1 MFKFIKKFFNTRT
14 ELKRIQDRNEYLEGR
29 LQELWNENI
38 KLRQAVATLMNLDD
52 WRNGVDYYLDNDR
65 IKEGVKTITSLLND
79 NKSLAWSNVEALV
92 KIKELTAQLDE
103 SLQSSQTYKELWQKS
118 KADAERLTS
127 RWETEYTALAAKN
140 LTLQAKIAEL
150 EAGGPIQ
157 R

>member
-1 MFKFIKKFFNTRT
+1 MFKFIKKFFNARA
-14 ELKRIQDRNEYLEGR
+14 ELKRLQDRNEYLEGR

-52 WRNGVDYYLDNDR
+52 WRNGVNYYLDNDR

-79 NKSLAWSNVEALV
+79 NKSLAWSNVEALAE
-92 KIKELTAQLDE
+92 IKKLTVQLDE

-127 RWETEYTALAAKN
+127 RWETEYTTLAAKN

-157 R
+157 

>member
-1 MFKFIKKFFNTRT
+1 MFKFIKKFFNAHA

-52 WRNGVDYYLDNDR
+52 WRNGVNYYLDNDR

-79 NKSLAWSNVEALV
+79 NKSLAWSNVEALAE
-92 KIKELTAQLDE
+92 IKKLTVQLDE

-157 R
+157 

>member
-1 MFKFIKKFFNTRT
+1 MFKFIKKFFNARA

-29 LQELWNENI
+29 LQECWNENI

-52 WRNGVDYYLDNDR
+52 WRNGVNYYLDNDR

-79 NKSLAWSNVEALV
+79 NKSLAWSNVEALAE
-92 KIKELTAQLDE
+92 IKKLTVQLDE

-157 R
+157 

>member
-1 MFKFIKKFFNTRT
+1 MFKFIKKFFNARA

-79 NKSLAWSNVEALV
+79 NKSLAWSNVEALAE
-92 KIKELTAQLDE
+92 IKKLTVQLDE

-157 R
+157 

>member
-1 MFKFIKKFFNTRT
+1 MFKFIKKFFNAHT

-52 WRNGVDYYLDNDR
+52 WRNGVNYYLDNDR

-79 NKSLAWSNVEALV
+79 NKSLAWSNVEALAE
-92 KIKELTAQLDE
+92 IKKLTVQLDE

-127 RWETEYTALAAKN
+127 RWETEYTTLAAKN

-157 R
+157 

>member
-1 MFKFIKKFFNTRT
+1 MFKFIKKFFNART

-52 WRNGVDYYLDNDR
+52 WRNGVNYYLDNDR

-79 NKSLAWSNVEALV
+79 NKSLAWSNVEALAE
-92 KIKELTAQLDE
+92 IKKLTVQLDE

-118 KADAERLTS
+118 KADAKRLTS
-127 RWETEYTALAAKN
+127 RWETEYTTLAAKN

-150 EAGGPIQ
+150 EAGGPTQ
-157 R
+157 

>member
-1 MFKFIKKFFNTRT
+1 MFKFIKKFFNART

-52 WRNGVDYYLDNDR
+52 WRNGVNYYLDNDR

-79 NKSLAWSNVEALV
+79 NKSLAWSNVEALAE
-92 KIKELTAQLDE
+92 IKKLTVQLDE
-103 SLQSSQTYKELWQKS
+103 SVQSSQTYKELWQKS

-127 RWETEYTALAAKN
+127 RWETEYTTLAAKN

-157 R
+157 

>member
-1 MFKFIKKFFNTRT
+1 
-14 ELKRIQDRNEYLEGR
+14 
-29 LQELWNENI
+29 
-38 KLRQAVATLMNLDD
+38 MNLDD
-52 WRNGVDYYLDNDR
+52 WRNGVNYYLDNDR

-127 RWETEYTALAAKN
+127 RWETEYTTLAAKN

-157 R
+157 

>member
-1 MFKFIKKFFNTRT
+1 MFKFIKKFFNARA

-157 R
+157 

>member
-1 MFKFIKKFFNTRT
+1 MFQFIKKFFNART

-52 WRNGVDYYLDNDR
+52 WRNGVNYYLDNDR

-79 NKSLAWSNVEALV
+79 NKSLAWSNVEALAE
-92 KIKELTAQLDE
+92 IKKLTVQLDE

-127 RWETEYTALAAKN
+127 RWETEYTTLAAKN

-157 R
+157 

>member
-1 MFKFIKKFFNTRT
+1 MFKFIKKFFNAHA

-92 KIKELTAQLDE
+92 EIKELTAQLDE

-157 R
+157 

>member
-1 MFKFIKKFFNTRT
+1 MFKFIKKFFNART

-52 WRNGVDYYLDNDR
+52 WRNGVNYYLDNDR

-79 NKSLAWSNVEALV
+79 NKSLAWSNVEALAE
-92 KIKELTAQLDE
+92 IKKLTVQLDE

-157 R
+157 

>member
-1 MFKFIKKFFNTRT
+1 MFKFIKRFFNARA

-52 WRNGVDYYLDNDR
+52 WRNGVNYYLDNDR

-79 NKSLAWSNVEALV
+79 NKSLAWSNVEALAE
-92 KIKELTAQLDE
+92 IKKLTVQLDE

-127 RWETEYTALAAKN
+127 RWETEYTTLAAKN

-157 R
+157 

>member
-1 MFKFIKKFFNTRT
+1 MFKFIKKFFNART

-52 WRNGVDYYLDNDR
+52 WRNGVNYYLDNDR

-79 NKSLAWSNVEALV
+79 NKSLAWSNVEALAE
-92 KIKELTAQLDE
+92 IKKLTVQLNE

-157 R
+157 

>member
-1 MFKFIKKFFNTRT
+1 MFKFIKRFFNARA

-52 WRNGVDYYLDNDR
+52 WRNGVNYYLDNDR

-127 RWETEYTALAAKN
+127 RWETEYTTLAAKN

-157 R
+157 

>member
-1 MFKFIKKFFNTRT
+1 MFKFIKKFFNART

-92 KIKELTAQLDE
+92 KLKELTAQLDE

-157 R
+157 

>member
-1 MFKFIKKFFNTRT
+1 MFKFIKKFFNART

-79 NKSLAWSNVEALV
+79 NKSLAWSNVEALAE
-92 KIKELTAQLDE
+92 IKKLTVQLDE

-127 RWETEYTALAAKN
+127 RWETEYTTLAAKN

-157 R
+157 

>member
-1 MFKFIKKFFNTRT
+1 MFKFIKKFFNART

-92 KIKELTAQLDE
+92 EIKKLTAQLDE

-157 R
+157 

>member
-1 MFKFIKKFFNTRT
+1 MFKFIKKFFNART

-52 WRNGVDYYLDNDR
+52 WRNGVNYYLDNNR

-79 NKSLAWSNVEALV
+79 NKSLAWSNVEALTE
-92 KIKELTAQLDE
+92 IKKLTAQLDE
-103 SLQSSQTYKELWQKS
+103 SVQSSQTYKELWQKS

-157 R
+157 

>member
-1 MFKFIKKFFNTRT
+1 MFKFIKKFFNARA

-52 WRNGVDYYLDNDR
+52 WRNGVDYCMDNDR

-79 NKSLAWSNVEALV
+79 NKSLAWSNVEALAE
-92 KIKELTAQLDE
+92 IKKLTVQLDE

-127 RWETEYTALAAKN
+127 RWETEYTTLAAKN

-157 R
+157 

>member
-1 MFKFIKKFFNTRT
+1 MFKFIKKFFNART
-14 ELKRIQDRNEYLEGR
+14 ELKRIQDRNEYLEGS

-52 WRNGVDYYLDNDR
+52 WRNGVNYYLDNDR

-79 NKSLAWSNVEALV
+79 NKSLAWSNVEALAE
-92 KIKELTAQLDE
+92 IKKLTVQLDE

-127 RWETEYTALAAKN
+127 RWETEYTTLAAKN

-157 R
+157 

>member
-1 MFKFIKKFFNTRT
+1 MFKFIKRLFNART

-52 WRNGVDYYLDNDR
+52 WRNGVNYYLDNDR

-79 NKSLAWSNVEALV
+79 NKSLAWSNVEALAE
-92 KIKELTAQLDE
+92 IKKLTVQLDE
-103 SLQSSQTYKELWQKS
+103 SLQSSQTYKKLWQKS

-127 RWETEYTALAAKN
+127 RWETEYTTLAAKN

-157 R
+157 

>member
-1 MFKFIKKFFNTRT
+1 MFKFIKNFFNARA

-52 WRNGVDYYLDNDR
+52 WRNGVNYYLDNDR

-79 NKSLAWSNVEALV
+79 NKSLAWSNVEALAE
-92 KIKELTAQLDE
+92 IKKLTVQLDE
-103 SLQSSQTYKELWQKS
+103 SLESSQTYKELWQKS

-127 RWETEYTALAAKN
+127 RWETEYTTLAAKN

-157 R
+157 

>member
-1 MFKFIKKFFNTRT
+1 MFKFIKKFFNART

-52 WRNGVDYYLDNDR
+52 WRNGVNYYLDNDR

-79 NKSLAWSNVEALV
+79 NKSLAWSNVEALAE
-92 KIKELTAQLDE
+92 IKKLTVQLDE

-118 KADAERLTS
+118 KVNAERLTS

-157 R
+157 

>member
-1 MFKFIKKFFNTRT
+1 MFKFIKKFFNART

-52 WRNGVDYYLDNDR
+52 WRNGVNYYLDNDR
-65 IKEGVKTITSLLND
+65 IKEGVKTITSLLDD
-79 NKSLAWSNVEALV
+79 NKSLAWSNVEALAE
-92 KIKELTAQLDE
+92 IKKLTVQLDE

-127 RWETEYTALAAKN
+127 RWETEYTTLAAKN

-157 R
+157 

>member
-1 MFKFIKKFFNTRT
+1 MFKFIKKFFNARA

-52 WRNGVDYYLDNDR
+52 WRNGVNYYLDNDR

-79 NKSLAWSNVEALV
+79 NKSLAWSNVEALAE
-92 KIKELTAQLDE
+92 IKKLTVQLDE

-127 RWETEYTALAAKN
+127 RWETEYTTLAAKN

-157 R
+157 

>member
-1 MFKFIKKFFNTRT
+1 MFKFIKRFFNAHT

-52 WRNGVDYYLDNDR
+52 WRNGVNYYLDNDR

-79 NKSLAWSNVEALV
+79 NKSLAWSNVEALAE
-92 KIKELTAQLDE
+92 IKKLTVQLDE

-127 RWETEYTALAAKN
+127 RWETEYTTLAAKN

-157 R
+157 

>member
-1 MFKFIKKFFNTRT
+1 MFKFIKKFFNARA
-14 ELKRIQDRNEYLEGR
+14 ELKRLQDRNEYLEGR

-52 WRNGVDYYLDNDR
+52 WRNGVNYYMDNDR

-79 NKSLAWSNVEALV
+79 NKSLAWSNVEALAE
-92 KIKELTAQLDE
+92 IKKLTVQLDE

-127 RWETEYTALAAKN
+127 RWETEYTTLAAKN

-150 EAGGPIQ
+150 EAGGPTQ
-157 R
+157 

>member
-52 WRNGVDYYLDNDR
+52 WRNGVNYYLDNDR

-79 NKSLAWSNVEALV
+79 NKSLAWSNVEALAE
-92 KIKELTAQLDE
+92 IKKLTVQLDE

-127 RWETEYTALAAKN
+127 RWETEYTTLAAKN

-157 R
+157 

>member
-1 MFKFIKKFFNTRT
+1 MFKFIKKFFNARA

-52 WRNGVDYYLDNDR
+52 WRNGVNYYLDNDR

-79 NKSLAWSNVEALV
+79 NKSLAWSNVEALAE
-92 KIKELTAQLDE
+92 IKKLTVQLDE

-157 R
+157 

>member
-1 MFKFIKKFFNTRT
+1 MFKFIKKFFNART

-52 WRNGVDYYLDNDR
+52 WQNGVNYYLDNDR

-79 NKSLAWSNVEALV
+79 NKSLAWSNVEALAE
-92 KIKELTAQLDE
+92 IKKLTVQLDE

-127 RWETEYTALAAKN
+127 RWETEYTTLAAKN

-157 R
+157 

>member
-1 MFKFIKKFFNTRT
+1 MFKFIKRFFNART
-14 ELKRIQDRNEYLEGR
+14 EFKRIQDRNEYLEGR

-52 WRNGVDYYLDNDR
+52 WRNGVNYYLDNDR
-65 IKEGVKTITSLLND
+65 IKKGVKTITSLLND
-79 NKSLAWSNVEALV
+79 NKSLAWSNVEALAE
-92 KIKELTAQLDE
+92 IKKLTVQLDE

-157 R
+157 

>member
-1 MFKFIKKFFNTRT
+1 MFKFIKKFFNART
-14 ELKRIQDRNEYLEGR
+14 ELKRIQDRNQYLEGR

-52 WRNGVDYYLDNDR
+52 WRNGVNYYLDNDR

-79 NKSLAWSNVEALV
+79 NKSLAWSNVEALAE
-92 KIKELTAQLDE
+92 IKKLTVQLDE

-127 RWETEYTALAAKN
+127 RWETEYTTLAAKN

-157 R
+157 

>member
-1 MFKFIKKFFNTRT
+1 MFKFIKNFFNART

-52 WRNGVDYYLDNDR
+52 WRNGVNYYLDNDR

-79 NKSLAWSNVEALV
+79 NKSLAWSNVEALAE
-92 KIKELTAQLDE
+92 IKKLTVQLDE

-127 RWETEYTALAAKN
+127 RWETEYTTLAAKN

-157 R
+157 

>member
-1 MFKFIKKFFNTRT
+1 MFKFIKKFFNARK

-52 WRNGVDYYLDNDR
+52 WRNGVNYYLDNDR

-79 NKSLAWSNVEALV
+79 NKSLAWSNVEALAE
-92 KIKELTAQLDE
+92 IKKLTVQLDE
-103 SLQSSQTYKELWQKS
+103 SLQASQTYKELWQKS

-127 RWETEYTALAAKN
+127 RWETEYTTLAAKN

-157 R
+157 

>member
-1 MFKFIKKFFNTRT
+1 MFKFIKKFFSART

-52 WRNGVDYYLDNDR
+52 WRNGVNYYLDNDR

-79 NKSLAWSNVEALV
+79 NKSLAWSNVEALAE
-92 KIKELTAQLDE
+92 IKKLTVQLDE

-157 R
+157 

>member
-1 MFKFIKKFFNTRT
+1 MFKFIKNFFNAHT

-52 WRNGVDYYLDNDR
+52 WRNGVDYCMDNDR

-127 RWETEYTALAAKN
+127 RWETEYTTLAAKN

-157 R
+157 

>member
-1 MFKFIKKFFNTRT
+1 MFKFIKNFFNART

-52 WRNGVDYYLDNDR
+52 WRNGVNYYLDNDR

-79 NKSLAWSNVEALV
+79 NKSLAWSNVEALAE
-92 KIKELTAQLDE
+92 IKKLTVQLDE

-157 R
+157 

>member
-1 MFKFIKKFFNTRT
+1 MFKFIKKFFNART

-52 WRNGVDYYLDNDR
+52 WRNGVNYYLDNDR

-79 NKSLAWSNVEALV
+79 NKSLAWSNVEALAE
-92 KIKELTAQLDE
+92 IKKLTVQLDE

-118 KADAERLTS
+118 KADVERLTS
-127 RWETEYTALAAKN
+127 RWETEYTTLAAKN

-157 R
+157 

>member
-1 MFKFIKKFFNTRT
+1 MFKFIKKFFNART

-52 WRNGVDYYLDNDR
+52 WRNGVNYYLDNDR

-127 RWETEYTALAAKN
+127 RWETEYTTLAAKN

-157 R
+157 